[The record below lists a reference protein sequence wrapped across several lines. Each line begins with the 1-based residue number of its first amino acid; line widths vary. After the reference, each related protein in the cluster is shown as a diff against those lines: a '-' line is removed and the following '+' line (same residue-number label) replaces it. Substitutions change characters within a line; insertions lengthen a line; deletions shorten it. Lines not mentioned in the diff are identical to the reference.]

1 MASNKTCIK
10 FDLTRRCMKL
20 KGESVFNTKP
30 LVSTTEAGVGKMSSR
45 AADNFENSV
54 SSDDVPGVDRHKL
67 PNNESNKVSI
77 ASTGISKACRTIGL
91 GHSTRTEASA

>member
-1 MASNKTCIK
+1 MASSKTCIK
-10 FDLTRRCMKL
+10 SKLTRRCMKL

-45 AADNFENSV
+45 AFENSV

-67 PNNESNKVSI
+67 PNNESNKASI
-77 ASTGISKACRTIGL
+77 ASKGISKACRTIEL
-91 GHSTRTEASA
+91 EHSTRTEASA